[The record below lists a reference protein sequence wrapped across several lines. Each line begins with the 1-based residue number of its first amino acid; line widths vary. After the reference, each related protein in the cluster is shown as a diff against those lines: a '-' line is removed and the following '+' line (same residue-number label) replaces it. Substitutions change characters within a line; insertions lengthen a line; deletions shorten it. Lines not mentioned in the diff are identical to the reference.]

1 MNNFNTF
8 NVQGLLYEPLGLI
21 LKIVHSAHRTCI
33 GLISGFRRDVDVM
46 CGLLGDY
53 TAS

>member
-1 MNNFNTF
+1 MM
-8 NVQGLLYEPLGLI
+8 VIKVKCLSEEKEEAKILLQI
-21 LKIVHSAHRTCI
+21 N
-33 GLISGFRRDVDVM
+33 LISGFRRDVDVI

>member
-1 MNNFNTF
+1 MGDAI
-8 NVQGLLYEPLGLI
+8 VLLRLVCQYCREPGCL
-21 LKIVHSAHRTCI
+21 S
-33 GLISGFRRDVDVM
+33 LISGFRRDVDVI